1 MFTGI
6 IQFLGE
12 VAAVHPRGGDVEL
25 RIAVPT
31 GSLKGVAVGDSIAV
45 NGCCL
50 TATRLDDTSFTA
62 DVSRETLDAT
72 TLSEWQAGRK
82 VNLEKSLCAGQ
93 ALGGHYVMGHIDG
106 VAQVVSLA
114 GDARSTRVRFE
125 VPRGLERYVARKG
138 SVAIDGVS
146 LTVNDVDGNRFGVN
160 LIPHTLAMTVL
171 NDYRT
176 DTRVNLEVDIMARY
190 IERLGMGDVDD
201 R

>member
-12 VAAVHPRGGDVEL
+12 VAVVHPRSGDVEL
-25 RIAVPT
+25 KIAVPM

-72 TLSEWQAGRK
+72 TLSEWQPGRK

-106 VAQVVSLA
+106 VA
-114 GDARSTRVRFE
+114 R
-125 VPRGLERYVARKG
+125 
-138 SVAIDGVS
+138 
-146 LTVNDVDGNRFGVN
+146 
-160 LIPHTLAMTVL
+160 
-171 NDYRT
+171 
-176 DTRVNLEVDIMARY
+176 
-190 IERLGMGDVDD
+190 
-201 R
+201 